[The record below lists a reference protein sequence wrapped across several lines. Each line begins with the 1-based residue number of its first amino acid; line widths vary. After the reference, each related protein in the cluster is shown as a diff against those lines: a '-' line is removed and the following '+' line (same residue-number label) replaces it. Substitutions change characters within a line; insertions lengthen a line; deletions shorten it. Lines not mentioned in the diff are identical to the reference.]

1 MTTVSIT
8 MHCIP
13 CYDFLRRLENV
24 VSRSKT
30 TIPVEMSQ
38 LEEKTGRGIITKA
51 YTIADSDFYNALPK
65 LVKISKTYTWKREAE
80 KAEIIRIMN
89 EVTGVAV

>member
-1 MTTVSIT
+1 MRNIHPR

-24 VSRSKT
+24 AKLCKT
-30 TIPVEMSQ
+30 TIPAEFTSM
-38 LEEKTGRGIITKA
+38 EEKTGAGIITKA
-51 YTIADSDFYNALPK
+51 YTIANSDFYNALPK

-80 KAEIIRIMN
+80 KAEVIQIMN
-89 EVTGVAV
+89 EATEVTV